1 MPWKDKEY
9 EKAYKRE
16 YRLKNLEKLK
26 ERQKEF
32 YPKDRANQIKRLKEY
47 KTIWMNIIE
56 NQLEL
61 KCTQCGFAHPDAL
74 DFHHT
79 NPDEKENAISVLKLR
94 SPTEANISKFKQELD
109 KCVVLCANCHRI
121 LHAKDKIV

>member
-9 EKAYKRE
+9 EKTYKRE
-16 YRLKNLEKLK
+16 YRLKNIERIK
-26 ERQKEF
+26 ERQKKV
-32 YPKDRANQIKRLKEY
+32 YLTDRANQIKRLKEY
-47 KTIWMNIIE
+47 KIIWMNIIE

-61 KCTQCGFAHPDAL
+61 KCTQCGFSHPDAL
-74 DFHHT
+74 DFHHL
-79 NPDEKENAISVLKLR
+79 NPDEKENAISVLKLK
-94 SPTEANISKFKQELD
+94 SPTEVNISKFKQELS

>member
-94 SPTEANISKFKQELD
+94 SPTEVNISKFKQELN